1 MFDCSF
7 LSKKDSTDNKENE
20 SVDDSADV
28 VLTLPDA
35 NTIAGIL
42 ETIAIS
48 WAGIQDQLDKV
59 WFICNVQTCTQ
70 TALLL

>member
-1 MFDCSF
+1 MILIVFALF
-7 LSKKDSTDNKENE
+7 QFKDSTDNKENE
-20 SVDDSADV
+20 GVYESADA

-48 WAGIQDQLDKV
+48 WAGIKDQLDKV
-59 WFICNVQTCTQ
+59 KYIYNFSQV
-70 TALLL
+70 